1 MSRTNNRKLRERVRK
16 LEREVAIVRA
26 ANRDLGLI
34 SAKLAAE
41 LDDGKSLAMLML
53 RLEGP

>member
-26 ANRDLGLI
+26 ANRTLGQI
-34 SAKLAAE
+34 SATLAAE
-41 LDDGKSLAMLML
+41 LEETKRFWDCEVDL
-53 RLEGP
+53 